1 MGVGKMVLC
10 GWGRGDMTCRP
21 VTALITCYS
30 ISDIFDTSTCGVLME
45 DAMARKGETGGGDPA
60 LSDEER
66 KARRRARLRTLTGQ
80 APAGAAE
87 ASGGAGDADVL
98 AAMGGGMGGGG
109 AAGGAPEM
117 RRKAAARVYRML
129 TNTPPD
135 ETGMVEDTPFSKTG
149 VARLMEG
156 LRERAANEGQPGAK
170 VAAGLLNF
178 LAPSEGE
185 PEVHGASLER
195 LQRVARMAG
204 TRLGGGMGGG
214 MAGRRRG
221 GLGGG
226 GRGGF

>member
-1 MGVGKMVLC
+1 
-10 GWGRGDMTCRP
+10 
-21 VTALITCYS
+21 
-30 ISDIFDTSTCGVLME
+30 
-45 DAMARKGETGGGDPA
+45 MARKGEAGGGDPA

-80 APAGAAE
+80 APAGAGGT
-87 ASGGAGDADVL
+87 SGGDGDADWL
-98 AAMGGGMGGGG
+98 SGTGAGKGGGMG
-109 AAGGAPEM
+109 GGAPEM

-135 ETGMVEDTPFSKTG
+135 ETGMVEGTPFSKTG

-185 PEVHGASLER
+185 PEVHGASLDR
-195 LQRVARMAG
+195 LQRVARTASA
-204 TRLGGGMGGG
+204 RLGGGRQGGG
-214 MAGRRRG
+214 SGGRRRG
-221 GLGGG
+221 GFGGGGFGGG